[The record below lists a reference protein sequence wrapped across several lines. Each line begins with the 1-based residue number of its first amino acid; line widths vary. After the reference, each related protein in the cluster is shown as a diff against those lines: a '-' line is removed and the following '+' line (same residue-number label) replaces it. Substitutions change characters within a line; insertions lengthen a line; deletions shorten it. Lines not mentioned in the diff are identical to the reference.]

1 MNNKNIY
8 IKLQEMRKE
17 FHSQELKK
25 SGKNSF
31 AGYSYFELKDI
42 IPVAT
47 VLLEKYR
54 LTTFMN
60 CGVDGATLTLING
73 DNPSEQI
80 VFTVPAGGCNLK
92 GCHEIQNV
100 GAVITYQKRYLM
112 VNLFDVIESDGIEAT
127 TGKDESKTNSDNS
140 NSGSTRKLSEAQ
152 VKRLYTI
159 ASKAGFD
166 NNTVNS
172 HIKAKYNKTDIY
184 SLTKPEYD
192 TACSGYEAKI
202 S

>member
-25 SGKNSF
+25 SGKNTF

-47 VLLEKYR
+47 VLLEKYH

-60 CGVDGATLTLING
+60 CNAEGASLTLINS
-73 DNPSEQI
+73 DKPEEQI
-80 VFTVPAGGCNLK
+80 IFNVPAGGCNLK
-92 GCHEIQNV
+92 GCHDIQNV
-100 GAVITYQKRYLM
+100 GAVITYQKRYLY

-127 TGKDESKTNSDNS
+127 TGKDETSTS
-140 NSGSTRKLSEAQ
+140 NSTRKLSEAQ
-152 VKRLYTI
+152 INRLQVL
-159 ASKAGFD
+159 AKKAGYTSED
-166 NNTVNS
+166 VKT
-172 HIKAKYNKTDIY
+172 HIMIKFNKEDVAT
-184 SLTKPEYD
+184 LTKVEYD
-192 TACSGYEAKI
+192 TVCNGYI
-202 S
+202 SKAESK

>member
-17 FHSQELKK
+17 FHSKELKK
-25 SGKNSF
+25 SGHNKF

-42 IPVAT
+42 IPEAT

-60 CGVDGATLTLING
+60 CGAEGATLTLINS

-80 VFTVPAGGCNLK
+80 VFTVPAGSCNLK
-92 GCHEIQNV
+92 GCHDIQNV

-112 VNLFDVIESDGIEAT
+112 VNLFDVIENDGIEAT
-127 TGKDESKTNSDNS
+127 TGKDESLPAP
-140 NSGSTRKLSEAQ
+140 TRKLSDAQ
-152 VKRLYTI
+152 INRLYAL
-159 ASKAGFD
+159 ASKAGYNRD
-166 NNTVNS
+166 KVKE
-172 HIKAKYNKTDIY
+172 HIKLKFNKDDVY
-184 SLTKPEYD
+184 GLDKNEYD
-192 TACSGYEAKI
+192 TVCNGYIAKA

>member
-25 SGKNSF
+25 SGKNTF

-54 LTTFMN
+54 LTTFMD
-60 CGVDGATLTLING
+60 CRADGASLTLINS
-73 DNPSEQI
+73 DKPEEQI
-80 VFTVPAGGCNLK
+80 VFNVPAGECALK
-92 GCHEIQNV
+92 GCHDIQNV
-100 GAVITYQKRYLM
+100 GAVITYQKRYLY

-127 TGKDESKTNSDNS
+127 TGKDEVTSKPTRRLSD
-140 NSGSTRKLSEAQ
+140 AQ
-152 VKRLYTI
+152 INRLQVL
-159 ASKAGFD
+159 AKKAGYTSED
-166 NNTVNS
+166 VKS
-172 HIKAKYNKTDIY
+172 HIIKKFNKEDIATL
-184 SLTKPEYD
+184 SKDEYD
-192 TACSGYEAKI
+192 TVCNGYIAKAE
-202 S
+202 SR

>member
-17 FHSQELKK
+17 FHSKELKK
-25 SGKNSF
+25 SGHNKF

-42 IPVAT
+42 IPEAT

-60 CGVDGATLTLING
+60 CGVEGATLTLINS

-80 VFTVPAGGCNLK
+80 VFTVPAGSCNLK
-92 GCHEIQNV
+92 GCHDIQNV

-127 TGKDESKTNSDNS
+127 TGKDESLPAP
-140 NSGSTRKLSEAQ
+140 TRKLSDAQ
-152 VKRLYTI
+152 INRLYAL
-159 ASKAGFD
+159 ASKAGYNRD
-166 NNTVNS
+166 KVKE
-172 HIKAKYNKTDIY
+172 HIKLKFNKDDVY
-184 SLTKPEYD
+184 GLDKNEYD
-192 TACSGYEAKI
+192 TVCNGYIAKA

>member
-17 FHSQELKK
+17 FHSKELKK
-25 SGKNSF
+25 SGHNKF

-42 IPVAT
+42 IPEAT

-60 CGVDGATLTLING
+60 CGVEGATLTLINS

-80 VFTVPAGGCNLK
+80 VFTVPAGSCNLK
-92 GCHEIQNV
+92 GCHDIQNV

-112 VNLFDVIESDGIEAT
+112 VNLFDVIENDGIEAT
-127 TGKDESKTNSDNS
+127 TGKDESLPAP
-140 NSGSTRKLSEAQ
+140 TRKLSDAQ
-152 VKRLYTI
+152 INRLYAL
-159 ASKAGFD
+159 ASKAGYNRD
-166 NNTVNS
+166 KVKE
-172 HIKAKYNKTDIY
+172 HIKLKFNKDDVY
-184 SLTKPEYD
+184 GLDKNEYD
-192 TACSGYEAKI
+192 TVCNGYIAKA

>member
-1 MNNKNIY
+1 MENKNIY

-25 SGKNSF
+25 SGHNKF
-31 AGYSYFELKDI
+31 AGYTYFELKDI

-60 CGVDGATLTLING
+60 CGVDGATLTLINS
-73 DNPSEQI
+73 DKPEEQI
-80 VFTVPAGGCNLK
+80 VFTVPAGTCQLK
-92 GCHEIQNV
+92 SCHDIQNV

-127 TGKDESKTNSDNS
+127 TGKDESV
-140 NSGSTRKLSEAQ
+140 SGSTRKLSEAQ
-152 VKRLYTI
+152 IKRMYAL
-159 ASKAGFD
+159 ASKAGYSND
-166 NNTVNS
+166 DVEA
-172 HIKAKYNKTDIY
+172 HIRIKFNKTDLY
-184 SLTKPEYD
+184 SLDKSEYD
-192 TACSGYEAKI
+192 TVCNGYIAKA

>member
-17 FHSQELKK
+17 FHSKELKK
-25 SGKNSF
+25 SGHNKF
-31 AGYSYFELKDI
+31 AGYNYFELKDI
-42 IPVAT
+42 IPEAT

-60 CGVDGATLTLING
+60 CGVEGATLTLINS

-80 VFTVPAGGCNLK
+80 VFTVPAGSCNLK
-92 GCHEIQNV
+92 GCHDIQNV

-112 VNLFDVIESDGIEAT
+112 VNLFDVIENDGIEAT
-127 TGKDESKTNSDNS
+127 TGKDESLPD
-140 NSGSTRKLSEAQ
+140 STRKLSDAQ
-152 VKRLYTI
+152 INRLYAL
-159 ASKAGFD
+159 ASKAGYNRD
-166 NNTVNS
+166 KVKE
-172 HIKAKYNKTDIY
+172 HIKLKFNKDDVY
-184 SLTKPEYD
+184 GLDKKEYD
-192 TACSGYEAKI
+192 TVCNGYIAKA

>member
-1 MNNKNIY
+1 MENKNIY

-25 SGKNSF
+25 SGHNKF
-31 AGYSYFELKDI
+31 AGYTYFELKDI

-60 CGVDGATLTLING
+60 CGVDGATLTLINS
-73 DNPSEQI
+73 DKPEEQI
-80 VFTVPAGGCNLK
+80 AFTVPAGTCQLK
-92 GCHEIQNV
+92 SCHDIQNV

-127 TGKDESKTNSDNS
+127 TGKDESV
-140 NSGSTRKLSEAQ
+140 SGSTRKLSEAQ
-152 VKRLYTI
+152 IKRLYAL
-159 ASKAGFD
+159 ASKAGYSND
-166 NNTVNS
+166 DVEA
-172 HIKAKYNKTDIY
+172 HIRIKFNKTDAY
-184 SLTKPEYD
+184 TLDKNEYD
-192 TACSGYEAKI
+192 TVCNGYIAKA

>member
-17 FHSQELKK
+17 FHSKELKK
-25 SGKNSF
+25 SGHNKF

-42 IPVAT
+42 IPEAT

-60 CGVDGATLTLING
+60 CGVDGATLTLINS

-80 VFTVPAGGCNLK
+80 VFTVPAGSCNLK
-92 GCHEIQNV
+92 GCHDIQNV

-112 VNLFDVIESDGIEAT
+112 VNLFDVIENDGIEAT
-127 TGKDESKTNSDNS
+127 TGKDESLPAP
-140 NSGSTRKLSEAQ
+140 TRKLSDAQ
-152 VKRLYTI
+152 INRLYAL
-159 ASKAGFD
+159 ASKAGYNRD
-166 NNTVNS
+166 KVKE
-172 HIKAKYNKTDIY
+172 HIKLKFNKDDVY
-184 SLTKPEYD
+184 GLDKNEYD
-192 TACSGYEAKI
+192 TVCNGYIAKA